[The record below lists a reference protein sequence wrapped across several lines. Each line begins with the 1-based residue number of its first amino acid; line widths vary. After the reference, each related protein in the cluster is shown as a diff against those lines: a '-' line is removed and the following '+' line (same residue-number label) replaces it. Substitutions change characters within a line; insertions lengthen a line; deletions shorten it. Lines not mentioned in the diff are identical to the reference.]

1 MDQILKEYLVHTT
14 GLLVCQSGNT
24 FDTATAHQA
33 ANSGLGNTLDVVA
46 KHPVVALGTSFSE
59 SIASFATYVP
69 TRHDLSVLF

>member
-46 KHPVVALGTSFSE
+46 KHPVVALCTSFFRVNSLLCHLC
-59 SIASFATYVP
+59 TYQ
-69 TRHDLSVLF
+69 T